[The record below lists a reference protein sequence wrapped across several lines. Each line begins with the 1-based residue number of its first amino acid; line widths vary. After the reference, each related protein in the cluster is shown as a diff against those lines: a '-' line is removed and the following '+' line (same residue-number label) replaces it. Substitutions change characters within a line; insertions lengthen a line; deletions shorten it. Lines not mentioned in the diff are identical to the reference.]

1 ALLLEVLELELED
14 PANVVRGEG
23 GGDVVGDVGN
33 DPVVRLFDVEQRRG
47 WRLGDAPRLVHH
59 EIRRDRDDQS
69 DHEKPGDHR
78 HRRRSLGATHQG
90 PALLAS
96 SSSRRAAPVSSCSAR
111 RCAGEGD
118 RSHATQPAV
127 TTTNAIRSSNEGTGG
142 DHASRVQNQTVPPAP
157 TLYRRRFC
165 AKARTCPTP
174 SAAPATATATP
185 RALRTAVS
193 RSASPA
199 STGTPTATGIP

>member
-1 ALLLEVLELELED
+1 MYAIASAPPTTTGPLARWLEPLPDTPFFSKYSSWNSRIRRTSSEGRV
-14 PANVVRGEG
+14 AAASSGTGAGGEG
-23 GGDVVGDVGN
+23 GGEGGGEVGKDPGVG
-33 DPVVRLFDVEQRRG
+33 VFDVEQRRG

-111 RCAGEGD
+111 PCARQGD
-118 RSHATQPAV
+118 R
-127 TTTNAIRSSNEGTGG
+127 
-142 DHASRVQNQTVPPAP
+142 
-157 TLYRRRFC
+157 
-165 AKARTCPTP
+165 
-174 SAAPATATATP
+174 
-185 RALRTAVS
+185 
-193 RSASPA
+193 
-199 STGTPTATGIP
+199 